1 MTFALYFMCFL
12 KHPDFGKSCMLILCK
27 KSEDFLSNCFEL
39 SVKKWRK
46 SCTVNWMCFAC
57 KEEQESGFDTMS
69 ETVIIRS
76 YTFPGE
82 METRLELTAWNKLI
96 KWHLSTNNTLMKRK
110 KKYSCSQQKWYVDF
124 ISKIKEHTIDQTYYM
139 YMYLSL

>member
-1 MTFALYFMCFL
+1 
-12 KHPDFGKSCMLILCK
+12 
-27 KSEDFLSNCFEL
+27 
-39 SVKKWRK
+39 
-46 SCTVNWMCFAC
+46 MCFAC

-76 YTFPGE
+76 YTSPGE

-110 KKYSCSQQKWYVDF
+110 KKILVFPTKMICRFYF
-124 ISKIKEHTIDQTYYM
+124 
-139 YMYLSL
+139 